1 MYDIDRFIE
10 AQEYDYETALTE
22 IKNGKKES
30 HWIWYIFPQLR
41 GLGYSEYSEYYGIDG
56 YDEAVLY
63 LENETLRERLIEIS
77 NALLEL
83 DENDPVKI
91 LGCIDAK
98 KVSSSMTLFA
108 AVDPDEEVFREV
120 LNKYYNG
127 DRDSRTLDMLNL

>member
-91 LGCIDAK
+91 LGYIDAK

>member
-1 MYDIDRFIE
+1 MYNIDRFIE

-91 LGCIDAK
+91 LGYIDAK